1 MFVLGVRDGGW
12 VNTCGTWGAQKK
24 GLVKT
29 LMVTFRSEIDKN
41 EVIIFLC
48 KWGCPF
54 NNGLKLAL
62 EQSNIKW
69 KKVKHI
75 LLAVF
80 DMSILFPEVISW
92 KELEFSIATGSFWS
106 GRASFLV
113 GVYVPWGVCYFN
125 RRIKK
130 ILRVE
135 RWQSPAWPHKEK
147 PCMLQNLMRNFAL
160 SWEPSA
166 YSPHVLIQAHPL
178 KFEEPPPKF
187 ATSTGNPGTPC

>member
-1 MFVLGVRDGGW
+1 
-12 VNTCGTWGAQKK
+12 
-24 GLVKT
+24 
-29 LMVTFRSEIDKN
+29 MVTFRSEIDKN
-41 EVIIFLC
+41 AVIILLC
-48 KWGCPF
+48 EWGCPF

-75 LLAVF
+75 LLAIF
-80 DMSILFPEVISW
+80 DMSILFPEVISR

-135 RWQSPAWPHKEK
+135 RWQSPAWPPQGETLYATKFNEK
-147 PCMLQNLMRNFAL
+147 FCLVLGAFSIL
-160 SWEPSA
+160 SSCID
-166 YSPHVLIQAHPL
+166 SG
-178 KFEEPPPKF
+178 PPP
-187 ATSTGNPGTPC
+187 